1 MNKFSRSAGVCV
13 LFVVALVS
21 LEPMYVV
28 KLGMAL
34 MPWKQINE

>member
-28 KLGMAL
+28 KLGMYCL
-34 MPWKQINE
+34 GNK